1 VAPETKLRTFRP
13 VYVVDQDRLPFSVI
27 AREFE
32 GDDHGGAGISI
43 LFVDA
48 PPGRG
53 PGLHRHAYEEVFI
66 VQEGRATF
74 TAGDEEREVRAGE
87 VVVVPPDTPHRFVN
101 SGDGPL
107 RQIAIHV
114 NSRFVT
120 EWLED

>member
-1 VAPETKLRTFRP
+1 

-27 AREFE
+27 ASEFE

-66 VQEGRATF
+66 VQEGQATF